1 MKEARA
7 SIRETPHI
15 KKEASMGWREMSNDL
30 FLKTYV
36 SSGFLSLSLCLLIC
50 LYWFGFV
57 GLFFFFFFFFFFLR
71 LSFIQI
77 LASVVLFFY
86 HFEGTFHF

>member
-1 MKEARA
+1 MYKRN
-7 SIRETPHI
+7 SPH
-15 KKEASMGWREMSNDL
+15 KEASMGWREMSNDL

-57 GLFFFFFFFFFFLR
+57 GLFIFIFIFLR
-71 LSFIQI
+71 LSIHSNFGFSGFIF
-77 LASVVLFFY
+77 LSL
-86 HFEGTFHF
+86 